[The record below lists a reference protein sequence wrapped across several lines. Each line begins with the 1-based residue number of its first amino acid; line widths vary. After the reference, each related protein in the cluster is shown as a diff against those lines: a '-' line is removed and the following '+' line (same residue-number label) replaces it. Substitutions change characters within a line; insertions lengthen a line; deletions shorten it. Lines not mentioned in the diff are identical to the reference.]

1 MKNTKEGIVLKRL
14 NYSETSLIITFF
26 TKENGIKTFL
36 FQGAKKKKGN
46 ILHPLAVVEISS
58 FSRSDS
64 SLEKIASI
72 ERVLN
77 TDKLTSNP
85 IKSSVSFFIAELL
98 MICLHDSD
106 EDRRLYSFIN
116 EEIKYI
122 NNEKLSQNYLIWFML
137 KLSGF
142 LGFQPNS
149 SKSEA
154 NFLDLEEGVFL
165 SYEPSNH
172 KFINDEGVQYL
183 NQINKLAKNE
193 ALFLVF
199 PKNLKETILNT
210 LLNYFEYHLPNFK
223 TPKSYTVIKAVFE

>member
-46 ILHPLAVVEISS
+46 ILHPLAIVEISS

-64 SLEKIASI
+64 SLEKISSI
-72 ERVLN
+72 ERIVN
-77 TDKLTSNP
+77 TDKITTNP

-98 MICLHDSD
+98 MLCLHDSD
-106 EDRRLYSFIN
+106 EDKRLYLFISD
-116 EEIKYI
+116 EVHYI
-122 NNEKLSQNYLIWFML
+122 SGEKLSPSYLIWFML

-149 SKSEA
+149 TEETTP
-154 NFLDLEEGVFL
+154 FLDLEEGVFIP
-165 SYEPSNH
+165 YKPSNH
-172 KFINDEGVQYL
+172 KFVNDEGVKYL
-183 NQINKLAKNE
+183 NKINQATKNE
-193 ALFLVF
+193 ALSLTI
-199 PKNLKETILNT
+199 PKSLKSLMLNT
-210 LLNYFEYHLPNFK
+210 LLTYFEYHLPNFK
-223 TPKSYTVIKAVFE
+223 TPKSYAIIKAVFE